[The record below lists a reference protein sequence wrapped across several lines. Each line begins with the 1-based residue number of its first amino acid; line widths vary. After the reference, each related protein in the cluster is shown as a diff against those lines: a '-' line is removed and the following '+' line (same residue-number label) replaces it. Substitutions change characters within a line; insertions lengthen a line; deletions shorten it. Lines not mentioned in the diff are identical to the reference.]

1 MNQNSS
7 LALGQISQFGI
18 AGAFGGMVLIG
29 TILWWDVSGIGS
41 MLTATEELLRLNL
54 FLAGAM
60 LKGALLGA
68 VLGAAMPMKQRMSVK
83 VTAGTPIGY
92 TAQV

>member
-7 LALGQISQFGI
+7 AALGQISRFGVG
-18 AGAFGGMVLIG
+18 GAFGGMVFIG

-41 MLTATEELLRLNL
+41 MMTAAEETIRLNL

-68 VLGAAMPMKQRMSVK
+68 VLGAAMPRKQPSAVRA
-83 VTAGTPIGY
+83 TAGTRFVG
-92 TAQV
+92 AAKA